1 VHHGNGAATEPRRYQ
16 LIRHRGPITERA
28 FEVTFPDPGAQAH
41 ACTFG
46 QVRDGSRR
54 TMDAVTA
61 ERFLNTY
68 HNGSPPPSPDVA
80 EDLASLMLAADRVPA
95 GAAEPARRIRCEG

>member
-1 VHHGNGAATEPRRYQ
+1 MREELAPE
-16 LIRHRGPITERA
+16 
-28 FEVTFPDPGAQAH
+28 
-41 ACTFG
+41 
-46 QVRDGSRR
+46 GSRR

-68 HNGSPPPSPDVA
+68 HNGSPPPSPEVA

-95 GAAEPARRIRCEG
+95 GAAELARRIRCEG